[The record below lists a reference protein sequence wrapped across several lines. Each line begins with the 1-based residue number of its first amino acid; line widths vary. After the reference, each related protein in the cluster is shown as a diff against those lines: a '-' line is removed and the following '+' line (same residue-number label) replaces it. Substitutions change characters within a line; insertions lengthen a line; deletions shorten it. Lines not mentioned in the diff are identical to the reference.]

1 MNFGLPRVL
10 AVVSLAGMLAL
21 PALALDS
28 DREQPI
34 ILDADDFEIDLASGT
49 RTYRGSVVFRRG
61 SIHLECDELVTY
73 HNENGDMDKGVCS
86 GTPGEFRQRPE
97 GRDSDMLGRALSI
110 TFDQING
117 VVILDGRA
125 EVDLGGDRI
134 QGRLI
139 KYDIE
144 TRKATVTSVAET
156 GSETG
161 DAENDRP
168 RLIIPPKEN
177 TPNKN
182 HERQKH
188 DSLNQ

>member
-21 PALALDS
+21 PALALGS
-28 DREQPI
+28 DRDQPI

-49 RTYRGSVVFRRG
+49 RIYRGSVVFRRG

-73 HNENGDMDKGVCS
+73 HNENGDLDKGVCS

-182 HERQKH
+182 HDSQNH
-188 DSLNQ
+188 DGLNQ

>member
-182 HERQKH
+182 HDSQKH
-188 DSLNQ
+188 DGLNQ

>member
-182 HERQKH
+182 HDSQKH